1 MNHAEIFGFI
11 KIKIPEAV
19 KEEMTGAIIIPVGL
33 LSETARYL
41 IGPALDFDNLH
52 CITAIDKEKDI
63 ELVYAFYS
71 MKRRKGLTLK
81 ARLPAGDLNV
91 ESLAK
96 FWKSADWFEREIYD
110 LFGVNFLNHPN
121 LKRILNPDEWT
132 VHPLRK
138 DFADKN
144 FVKKPKY

>member
-1 MNHAEIFGFI
+1 MNGAEIFGLI
-11 KIKIPEAV
+11 KIKIPDAA
-19 KEEMTGAIIIPVGL
+19 KEEQTGAIIIPKGL
-33 LSETARYL
+33 LLETARYL
-41 IGPALDFDNLH
+41 ISTALDFDNLH
-52 CITAIDKEKDI
+52 CITAVDRKDNI

-71 MKRRKGLTLK
+71 MKKHRGLTLK

-110 LFGVNFLNHPN
+110 LFGVNFLNHPD
-121 LKRILNPDEWT
+121 LKRILNPDEWA

-138 DFADKN
+138 DFADKD
-144 FVKKPKY
+144 FIKKPSY

>member
-1 MNHAEIFGFI
+1 MNGAEIFGLI
-11 KIKIPEAV
+11 KIKVPDAV
-19 KEEMTGAIIIPVGL
+19 KEDQSGAIIIPKGL
-33 LSETARYL
+33 LLETARYL

-52 CITAIDKEKDI
+52 CITAIDKKENI
-63 ELVYAFYS
+63 ELIYTFYS
-71 MKRRKGLTLK
+71 IKRHAGLTLK
-81 ARLPAGDLNV
+81 TRLVIGDLNV

-138 DFADKN
+138 DFARQD
-144 FVKKPKY
+144 FIKKPQY

>member
-1 MNHAEIFGFI
+1 MNGAEIFGLI
-11 KIKIPEAV
+11 KMKVPDAV
-19 KEEMTGAIIIPVGL
+19 KEDQTGAVMIPRDML
-33 LSETARYL
+33 PETARY
-41 IGPALDFDNLH
+41 IISTALDFDNLH
-52 CITAIDKEKDI
+52 CITAVEKNDNI
-63 ELVYAFYS
+63 ELIYAFYS
-71 MKRRKGLTLK
+71 MKRHRGLTLK
-81 ARLPAGDLNV
+81 ARLAPSDLNI

-138 DFADKN
+138 DFSRPD
-144 FVKKPKY
+144 FVKKPRY

>member
-1 MNHAEIFGFI
+1 MNGAEIFGLI
-11 KIKIPEAV
+11 KMKVPDAV
-19 KEEMTGAIIIPVGL
+19 KEDQTGAVMIPRDM
-33 LSETARYL
+33 LSETARY
-41 IGPALDFDNLH
+41 IISTALDFDNLH
-52 CITAIDKEKDI
+52 CITAVEKNDKI
-63 ELVYAFYS
+63 ELIYAFYS
-71 MKRRKGLTLK
+71 MKRHRGLTLK
-81 ARLPAGDLNV
+81 APLALADLNI

-138 DFADKN
+138 DFSRPD
-144 FVKKPKY
+144 FVKKPRY